1 MGLVSDSA
9 LVNEYMKHCNLNVR
23 TKGYTIKDIFKD
35 YWEDFLNDH
44 PHLNIRDTVHLNVNR
59 MLNCQTP
66 KLGYSFCECPNC
78 GFEHKSYNTCKS
90 RFCNS
95 CGVKYAHARSHAVTK
110 ILLPCSHRHIT
121 FTIPDSLRHYF
132 REKRK
137 RLLYLFE
144 AVNMTLKYLFKK
156 HSKSLRYQAG
166 YILVLHT
173 FGRALNLNPHIHCLI
188 SEGMV
193 DIKGR
198 FKPLKYFS
206 YPLLRKAF
214 MKSLLDRLH
223 QDIGPSFYKEK
234 SDLYT
239 TLDDGFYVHAPSNNS
254 NFKDTTEL
262 VKYIL
267 RYTGR
272 PAMAQSRII
281 EVKDDFVTYF
291 YEPHEDDHLPDE
303 QRTGPIKVKEHVY
316 EFIKKLII
324 HIPDYQFKMIRYYGL
339 YSAKGMMRL
348 SSYQR
353 KSSYLK
359 FNFAFKWRTLLYLS
373 FKYDILKCRCGYYLK
388 FIRESSY
395 FP

>member
-1 MGLVSDSA
+1 MGLVSDSV
-9 LVNEYMKHCNLNVR
+9 LVNEYMKHCNLNIR

-35 YWEDFLNDH
+35 YWENFLNDH

-66 KLGYSFCECPNC
+66 KLGYSFYECPNC

-110 ILLPCSHRHIT
+110 ILLTCSHRHIT

-137 RLLYLFE
+137 RLIYLFE
-144 AVNMTLKYLFKK
+144 AVNMTLTHLFKK

-193 DIKGR
+193 DMKVC

-214 MKSLLDRLH
+214 MKCLLDLLH
-223 QDIGPSFYKEK
+223 QDIGHSFYKEK

-239 TLDDGFYVHAPSNNS
+239 TLDDGF
-254 NFKDTTEL
+254 
-262 VKYIL
+262 I
-267 RYTGR
+267 
-272 PAMAQSRII
+272 
-281 EVKDDFVTYF
+281 TYF

-303 QRTGPIKVKEHVY
+303 KRTGPIEVKEYVY

-359 FNFAFKWRTLLYLS
+359 SNLPFKWLNLLYLF
-373 FKYDILKCRCGYYLK
+373 FKYDILKCRCGYCLK
-388 FIRESSY
+388 FIKESSY